1 MKTFTTPNGKEI
13 QIFRDKV
20 SAQYKIQFSSGGE
33 LPEELTGI
41 FTNELFAETAINKY
55 LEKQET
61 KKVKAETKVKR
72 ETKPKAKK

>member
-1 MKTFTTPNGKEI
+1 MKTYTTPNGKEI
-13 QIFRDKV
+13 QIFRDSV
-20 SAQYKIQFSSGGE
+20 SAQYKIQFGSGGE

-61 KKVKAETKVKR
+61 KK
-72 ETKPKAKK
+72 AKLEAKE

>member
-1 MKTFTTPNGKEI
+1 MKTYTTPNGKEI

-20 SAQYKIQFSSGGE
+20 SAQYKLQFSSGGE

-61 KKVKAETKVKR
+61 KKVKAETK
-72 ETKPKAKK
+72 E

>member
-13 QIFRDKV
+13 QIYRDKV
-20 SAQYKIQFSSGGE
+20 SAQYMIQFGSGGE

-61 KKVKAETKVKR
+61 KK
-72 ETKPKAKK
+72 AKQEAKE

>member
-1 MKTFTTPNGKEI
+1 MKTYTTPNGKEI
-13 QIFRDKV
+13 QIFRDPV
-20 SAQYKIQFSSGGE
+20 SAQYKIQFGSGGE

-61 KKVKAETKVKR
+61 KK
-72 ETKPKAKK
+72 AKLEAKE

>member
-20 SAQYKIQFSSGGE
+20 SAQYKLQFSSGGE

-61 KKVKAETKVKR
+61 KKVKAETK
-72 ETKPKAKK
+72 E

>member
-13 QIFRDKV
+13 QIFRDRV

-61 KKVKAETKVKR
+61 KKVKAETK
-72 ETKPKAKK
+72 E

>member
-1 MKTFTTPNGKEI
+1 MKTFQTPNGKEV
-13 QIFRDKV
+13 QIYRDTV
-20 SAQYKIQFSSGGE
+20 SAQYKIQFGSGGE

-61 KKVKAETKVKR
+61 KK
-72 ETKPKAKK
+72 AKQEAKE

>member
-13 QIFRDKV
+13 QIQRDPR
-20 SAQYKIQFSSGGE
+20 SAQYFIQFDSGGE

-61 KKVKAETKVKR
+61 KKAKADTK
-72 ETKPKAKK
+72 E

>member
-13 QIFRDKV
+13 HIQRDPR
-20 SAQYKIQFSSGGE
+20 SAQYFIQFGSGGE

-61 KKVKAETKVKR
+61 KKAKAD
-72 ETKPKAKK
+72 AKE

>member
-13 QIFRDKV
+13 QIFRDKA

-61 KKVKAETKVKR
+61 KKVKAETK
-72 ETKPKAKK
+72 E